1 MPYPQWMAKSKV
13 PWGVHGFS
21 WRKRSQESRRRWSG
35 IKCTIKSSPSLWRI
49 LRFNEKTV
57 LNFFSQVFNTELHYS
72 WICAITTEGLWTISR
87 NFVSESHAS
96 CMLYHKLVT
105 KQQCGAQKTEHWG
118 ERITVTRYSTQYHS
132 KILVP
137 KWNSLSFK

>member
-35 IKCTIKSSPSLWRI
+35 IKCTIKSSPSLGRI

-96 CMLYHKLVT
+96 CMLYHKLVYQT
-105 KQQCGAQKTEHWG
+105 AVWCPENGALRRAHYGYT
-118 ERITVTRYSTQYHS
+118 IFYA
-132 KILVP
+132 I
-137 KWNSLSFK
+137 SFKNFSAKMK